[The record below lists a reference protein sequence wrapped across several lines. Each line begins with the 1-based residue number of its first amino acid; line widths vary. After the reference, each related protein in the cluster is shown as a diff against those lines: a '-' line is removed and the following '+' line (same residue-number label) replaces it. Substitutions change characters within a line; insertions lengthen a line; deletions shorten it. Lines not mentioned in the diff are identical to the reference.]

1 MKTTTWITAVIVTAI
16 CSTAVAA
23 PSDDIVVSHFEP
35 LQRLAVDKTT
45 SPGERKLQMAGP
57 VSLRF
62 DALGRSFDLQLERN
76 SALLSAASQLSLA
89 SDIGV
94 YRGGIAGNPDSWVR
108 IVLNAGVPAGL
119 IWDGEQLFAVE
130 APGDSAVATDAPV
143 IFRLAD
149 TYVVP
154 GTMSCGTDTSSTTG
168 AAGYQ
173 KLIGELRGVVSQSA
187 GAVKEIKFG
196 AIGDYEFTSLK
207 GANAQSAIMTRLNNV
222 DGIFSEQVGV
232 QIKLETVETF
242 TDPNDPFSDSTDA
255 AVLLGDL
262 STYRQATPAQN
273 SQGLTHLFT
282 GRNLDGSTVG
292 LAYISALCSTR
303 FGAALTEGDHD
314 ATTDSLIA
322 AHEIGH
328 NFGAPHDAESGS
340 VCESTPPNYIMAPSV
355 NGSNQFSQC
364 SIDQMQDDIA
374 NASCIAA
381 LPRVDMSISLGS
393 ATTLLLGADTD
404 LQFDL
409 SNGGT
414 LDANNVGVDITLP
427 TNVGLVSVT
436 PSSGT
441 CSSGAGIVSCS
452 LGTVTGLSSASVTL
466 SVTPSS
472 IGTDTL
478 TAIVTTTDTDE
489 RPGNN
494 QQDLQITVDPA
505 VNLTIAATN
514 TPKIDIDA
522 SVSVSTTIGNLA
534 VLDAT
539 GVTLTITLDSG
550 LRADSANWSA
560 GSCTVA
566 AQRIDCQAASL
577 PAGTNSTLTLG
588 ITGTAAG
595 TKHYSVTL
603 SSSEADTDPAD
614 NTLQGTVKVNSPDQG
629 SGGGGAGPLFLLLLA
644 LGAFARGYRSRYSA

>member
-1 MKTTTWITAVIVTAI
+1 MRTTIWITAVIVTAI
-16 CSTAVAA
+16 CATAVAA

-35 LQRLAVDKTT
+35 LQRLAVDKGV
-45 SPGERKLQMAGP
+45 SSDERKLRTTGP

-62 DALGRSFDLQLERN
+62 DALGRSFDLQLEPN
-76 SALLSAASQLSLA
+76 SVLLPAALQASLA

-94 YRGGIAGNPDSWVR
+94 YRGRVAGNPDSWAR
-108 IVLNAGVPAGL
+108 IVLSAGVPAGL

-130 APGDSAVATDAPV
+130 APGDSAVATDVPI

-154 GTMSCGTDTSSTTG
+154 GTMSCGTDTSSATA

-173 KLIGELRGVVSQSA
+173 KLVGELRGAVSQSA
-187 GAVKEIKFG
+187 GAIKEITLG
-196 AIGDYEFTSLK
+196 AIGDYEFTNLK

-222 DGIFSEQVGV
+222 DGIYSEQLGV

-242 TDPNDPFSDSTDA
+242 TDPNDPFSDATDPT
-255 AVLLGDL
+255 VLLGEL
-262 STYRQATPAQN
+262 SDYRQATPAQN

-282 GRNLDGSTVG
+282 GRNLEGSTVG
-292 LAYISALCSTR
+292 LAYLSALCSVR
-303 FGAALTEGDHD
+303 GGAGLTEGDHD

-328 NFGAPHDAESGS
+328 NFGAPHDAEAGS
-340 VCESTPPNYIMAPSV
+340 PCESTPPNYIMAPSV
-355 NGSNQFSQC
+355 NGSDQFSQC

-374 NASCIAA
+374 DASCITA
-381 LPRVDMSISLGS
+381 LPTVDMSISLGS

-414 LDANNVGVDITLP
+414 LDAANVGVDITLP
-427 TNVGLVSVT
+427 SNLGLVSAAA
-436 PSSGT
+436 SSGS
-441 CSSGAGIVSCS
+441 CSSGAGTVSCA
-452 LGTVTGLSSASVTL
+452 LGTVTGLSSGSVSL

-472 IGTDTL
+472 VGTDTL
-478 TAIVTTTDTDE
+478 TATVTTTDTDE
-489 RPGNN
+489 RPGND
-494 QQDLQITVDPA
+494 QQVLQITVDPA

-514 TPKIDIDA
+514 TPKIDIDTP
-522 SVSVSTTIGNLA
+522 VSVSTTIGNLA

-539 GVTLTITLDSG
+539 GVTLTVTLDNG
-550 LRADSANWSA
+550 LRADSAAWSA

-588 ITGTAAG
+588 MTGTTAG

-614 NTLQGTVKVNSPDQG
+614 NRLDGTVKVSSPDKG
-629 SGGGGAGPLFLLLLA
+629 SSGGGAGPLFLLLLA
-644 LGAFARGYRSRYSA
+644 LGALARGYRSRYSA